1 MTWRGRPARRPP
13 GRPEVRSARALA
25 PLRHRQF
32 RLLAFGQLTSNIGDL
47 FYAVALPW
55 YVLSHHG
62 TALLLGVVLACWG
75 VARTG
80 ALLAGGSLSDRL
92 RPWTVMMGADAGRAV
107 VTASL
112 VVVVATQRPS
122 LVLLAPIAVLLGL
135 GGGLFMPGSMAIIP
149 ALLPAE
155 DLQAGNALSSGWA
168 QLATLVGPAIGG
180 VVVAAVGPAPAF
192 AVDATTYVVSALT
205 LLAVRVHGPAAG
217 GRGLCGAHE
226 PGGTA
231 IGGEALGGDAPGGV
245 VPGGEAPGGEAPG
258 GEAPGGDGMPTLWQV
273 IRTERV
279 LRLIFAITLVANLTS
294 GGSTEV
300 ALPSLA
306 HGPLH
311 AGSAGYGALVA
322 SIGAGALI
330 GTILAGQAPSFRR
343 PAVVGCYGFIAQ
355 CVFEALVPYL
365 GGTVPA
371 AIMLA
376 CFGLLNGFSNVLT
389 ITAFQRWA
397 RPQMLG
403 RLMGFLMLGSL
414 GIFPVSVLV
423 GGAVVHHFGP
433 AIFFPLSGALV
444 AVTVLFSLTFR
455 DWREFGAIVAEGAE
469 PASVRGT

>member
-1 MTWRGRPARRPP
+1 
-13 GRPEVRSARALA
+13 VRSARAFA
-25 PLRHRQF
+25 PLRHRPF
-32 RLLAFGQLTSNIGDL
+32 RLLAIGQLTSNIGDL
-47 FYAVALPW
+47 FYTVALPW

-62 TALLLGVVLACWG
+62 DALLLGAVLACYG

-80 ALLAGGSLSDRL
+80 ALMVGGALSDRL
-92 RPWTVMMGADAGRAV
+92 RPWTVMMAADTGRAV
-107 VTASL
+107 VMAAL

-122 LVLLAPIAVLLGL
+122 LVFLAPIAVLLGL

-149 ALLPAE
+149 ALLPDE
-155 DLQAGNALSSGWA
+155 DLQAGNALSSGWT
-168 QLATLVGPAIGG
+168 QLAVLVGPAIGG

-192 AVDATTYVVSALT
+192 AVDGATYVISALT
-205 LLAVRVHGPAAG
+205 LVGVRVLRPVAGAHAPSAGAAAPGDPAAANPG
-217 GRGLCGAHE
+217 DPAVAEADESAVAE
-226 PGGTA
+226 PADPT
-231 IGGEALGGDAPGGV
+231 
-245 VPGGEAPGGEAPG
+245 VPVPPADDRKE
-258 GEAPGGDGMPTLWQV
+258 PTLWQV
-273 IRTERV
+273 VRAERV

-294 GGSTEV
+294 GGLSEV

-343 PAVVGCYGFIAQ
+343 PAVVGSCGFIAQ

-371 AIMLA
+371 GVMLA

-414 GIFPVSVLV
+414 GIFPVSVLL
-423 GGAVVHHFGP
+423 GGAIVHSFGP
-433 AIFFPLSGALV
+433 AVFFPLSGVLV
-444 AVTVLFSLTFR
+444 AATVALSLVFR
-455 DWREFGAIVAEGAE
+455 DWREFGATVTEAPE
-469 PASVRGT
+469 PISVGGT